1 MSGARSG
8 PTGLIHLGARLY
20 DPATGRFVC
29 EDTVARPANPRP
41 PDGYAY
47 APTDPVTAKDGN
59 GPDSVDVHVRLPQPD
74 RLLDPD
80 ALPVPAGQ
88 LHLRHHHVV
97 RHAHRRPRTSRRRS
111 ALHRRIARDHLADLG
126 GGVLVSDVMAA
137 FPAYIRLGSTIR
149 RAAEVVSVSE
159 VGQLMVLDHDG
170 RFVGSLSEEDLVRA
184 MLPGFEDVTTA
195 GVTLADAFRAFL
207 ERGRVLADRVIDP
220 LVVRDAATVRSTDEL
235 ARAAIVMID
244 RGIRRLPVVDD
255 GALVGTLSRADLCRA
270 VIYHS

>member
-1 MSGARSG
+1 MQ
-8 PTGLIHLGARLY
+8 
-20 DPATGRFVC
+20 
-29 EDTVARPANPRP
+29 
-41 PDGYAY
+41 
-47 APTDPVTAKDGN
+47 
-59 GPDSVDVHVRLPQPD
+59 DS
-74 RLLDPD
+74 
-80 ALPVPAGQ
+80 
-88 LHLRHHHVV
+88 
-97 RHAHRRPRTSRRRS
+97 
-111 ALHRRIARDHLADLG
+111 LADLG

-149 RAAEVVSVSE
+149 RAAEMVSVSE

-195 GVTLADAFRAFL
+195 GGTLADAFRVFL

-220 LVVRDAATVRSTDEL
+220 LVVRDPATVRPTDEL
-235 ARAAIVMID
+235 ARAAIVMVD